1 MGDWIAAG
9 IDTGFDSSTGFAEV
23 ATNWD
28 MVDERDFGYPSGELQ
43 VKLLYWDSV
52 LWLIYKLW
60 HDVAVLPVPAT
71 RV

>member
-1 MGDWIAAG
+1 MVWYCGALVLPG
-9 IDTGFDSSTGFAEV
+9 V
-23 ATNWD
+23 ATNGD